1 MRTLL
6 AAWGRFEPGRSLLI
20 LCAVILGAVSVL
32 PYALHTFSPEYRP
45 GFTVIRDKD
54 YGNYYS
60 RLERVLTGHPDEADN
75 GITPIGSGIEGMQGG
90 GMEILVATLFG
101 WMRLPAPTLSVVVTG
116 ILTPV
121 LFLLF
126 FALFVALGFSRRDAF
141 VMEIVLYIV
150 LYSNVLTRMMH
161 PGWSFVPAIGAL
173 IVFLL
178 FWKKPRAGTA
188 LLAGVLLGILPYL
201 YFFSWCYVWAIVAM
215 AVLISFIGD
224 RRGDAMTRRFPFAG
238 RRPALLLL
246 LGAVTLLVA
255 APFFRD
261 MLAFS
266 SHPLSHE
273 VSVRSDFL
281 FQRSVESIPRTVLLF
296 LQLGFLLLLFPA
308 YRRDWTYRAA
318 LAMLA
323 VVLLLR
329 AVRVR
334 RFLTNGV
341 QDDTMLARL
350 IRRLAQQQGIGET
363 TLAGG
368 MTIVGD
374 PAVRLEVLHPPS
386 GLVPGTPPASS
397 DRIGNGLPA

>member
-126 FALFVALGFSRRDAF
+126 FALFVALGF
-141 VMEIVLYIV
+141 
-150 LYSNVLTRMMH
+150 
-161 PGWSFVPAIGAL
+161 VPAIGAL

-238 RRPALLLL
+238 RRPALIVNQSA
-246 LGAVTLLVA
+246 GC
-255 APFFRD
+255 AP
-261 MLAFS
+261 
-266 SHPLSHE
+266 
-273 VSVRSDFL
+273 DF
-281 FQRSVESIPRTVLLF
+281 
-296 LQLGFLLLLFPA
+296 
-308 YRRDWTYRAA
+308 
-318 LAMLA
+318 
-323 VVLLLR
+323 
-329 AVRVR
+329 
-334 RFLTNGV
+334 
-341 QDDTMLARL
+341 
-350 IRRLAQQQGIGET
+350 
-363 TLAGG
+363 
-368 MTIVGD
+368 
-374 PAVRLEVLHPPS
+374 
-386 GLVPGTPPASS
+386 ASS
-397 DRIGNGLPA
+397 PERVFDAQAVSRI